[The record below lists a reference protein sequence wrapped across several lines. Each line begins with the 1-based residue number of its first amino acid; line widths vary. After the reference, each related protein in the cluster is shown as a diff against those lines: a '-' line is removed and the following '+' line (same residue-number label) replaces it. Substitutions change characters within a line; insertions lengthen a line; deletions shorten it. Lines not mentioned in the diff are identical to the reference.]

1 MALPSKPFD
10 NKRHYDPGRMRHSI
24 AIMNY
29 SVSDDGYGG
38 TSITEQQLIATKAGK
53 DEVSDYKKAQ
63 LVDGF
68 TNYETAIYFVI
79 RNRRLFYPDKTM
91 HINYAGK
98 TYTIISVKELDDPC
112 TFLKI
117 LCVVST

>member
-1 MALPSKPFD
+1 MALPSKPYD
-10 NKRHYDPGRMRHSI
+10 NKKHYDPGRMRHSI

-29 SVSDDGYGG
+29 AVTNDGYGG
-38 TSITEQQLIATKAGK
+38 TNVTEQQILATKAGK
-53 DEVSDYKKAQ
+53 DEVSDYKKSQ

-79 RNRRLFYPDKTM
+79 RNRKGFYPDKTM
-91 HINYAGK
+91 HINFGTK
-98 TYTIISVKELDDPC
+98 RYTIISVKELDDPC

-117 LCVVST
+117 LCVASS

>member
-1 MALPSKPFD
+1 MALPKQPYD
-10 NKRHYDPGRMRHSI
+10 NKKHFDAGRLTHPI

-29 SVSDDGYGG
+29 AVTDDGYGG
-38 TSITEQQLIATKAGK
+38 TSVTEQQLLATKAGK

-63 LVDGF
+63 LLAGYS
-68 TNYETAIYFVI
+68 NYDESIYFVI
-79 RNRRLFYPDKTM
+79 RNRKNFYPDKTM
-91 HINYAGK
+91 HINYAGE
-98 TYTIISVKELDDPC
+98 TYTIISVEELDDPC